1 MTELDKIT
9 TTVPASSLNPPKEQE
24 SKTVEDLY
32 QEIINSFKLNL
43 EENHKFSQGIATE
56 KLNRSQLLKMML
68 EIIVMVIDESK
79 KPNSNDKNDDALYH
93 LNKKIARDL
102 AFSLFGILNNYSY
115 NDRLAKL
122 NLLGKL
128 LQSLHGSR

>member
-9 TTVPASSLNPPKEQE
+9 TTVPASSLNPPKELDV
-24 SKTVEDLY
+24 KTVEDLY
-32 QEIINSFKLNL
+32 KEIINSFKLSL
-43 EENHKFSQGIATE
+43 EENNKFSQGIATE

>member
-9 TTVPASSLNPPKEQE
+9 TTVPASSLNPPKELE
-24 SKTVEDLY
+24 VKTVEDLY
-32 QEIINSFKLNL
+32 QEIINSFKLSL
-43 EENHKFSQGIATE
+43 EENNKFSQGIATE

>member
-32 QEIINSFKLNL
+32 QEIINSFKLSL
-43 EENHKFSQGIATE
+43 EENNKFSQGIATE

-115 NDRLAKL
+115 NDRLAKF

>member
-9 TTVPASSLNPPKEQE
+9 TTVPASSLNPPKEVE
-24 SKTVEDLY
+24 NKTIEDLY
-32 QEIINSFKLNL
+32 SEIINSFKLNL
-43 EENHKFSQGIATE
+43 EENNKFTQGIATE

-68 EIIVMVIDESK
+68 EIIVMIIDESK

-115 NDRLAKL
+115 NDKLAKL

>member
-9 TTVPASSLNPPKEQE
+9 TTVPASSLNPPKELE
-24 SKTVEDLY
+24 VKTVEDLY
-32 QEIINSFKLNL
+32 QEIINSFKLSL
-43 EENHKFSQGIATE
+43 EENNKFSQGIATE
-56 KLNRSQLLKMML
+56 KLNHSQLLKMML

>member
-9 TTVPASSLNPPKEQE
+9 TTVPASSLNPPKELE

-32 QEIINSFKLNL
+32 QEIINSFKLSL
-43 EENHKFSQGIATE
+43 EENNKFSQGISTE

-68 EIIVMVIDESK
+68 EVIVMIIDESK

-115 NDRLAKL
+115 NDKLAKL

>member
-9 TTVPASSLNPPKEQE
+9 TTVPASSLNPPKELDV
-24 SKTVEDLY
+24 KTVEDLY
-32 QEIINSFKLNL
+32 KEIINSFKLSL
-43 EENHKFSQGIATE
+43 EENNKFSQGIATE

-93 LNKKIARDL
+93 LNKKIVRDL

>member
-9 TTVPASSLNPPKEQE
+9 TAVPASSLNHPKELE
-24 SKTVEDLY
+24 NKTIEDLFSD
-32 QEIINSFKLNL
+32 IINSFKLNL
-43 EENHKFSQGIATE
+43 EENNKFTQGIATE
-56 KLNRSQLLKMML
+56 KLNRSQILKMML
-68 EIIVMVIDESK
+68 EIIVTIIDESK
-79 KPNSNDKNDDALYH
+79 KPNSNDKNDDALYNI
-93 LNKKIARDL
+93 NKKIARDL

-115 NDRLAKL
+115 NDKLAKL